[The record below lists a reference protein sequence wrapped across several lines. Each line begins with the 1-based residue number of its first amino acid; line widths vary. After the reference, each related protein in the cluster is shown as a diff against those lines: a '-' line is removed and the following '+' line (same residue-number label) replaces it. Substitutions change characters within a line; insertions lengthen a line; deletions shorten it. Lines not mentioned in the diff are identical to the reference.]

1 MHNSPSVSAVP
12 TQIHRRLGVALLL
25 IASLGLLSA
34 CVTQQ
39 RYDDLLAERDALVLS
54 NERLTAQRG
63 ELADVA
69 AALGTELVLRDRE
82 VSILQRTE
90 RDLRAELTV
99 EIVAGEIEIA
109 LQRDGL
115 HIVLPHS
122 VLFTEGSSEIG
133 ADGRKVVGKLV
144 DDFQRVGA
152 QIVVLGY
159 TDNVPIGSRLA
170 QRFPTNWELAGARAA
185 SVVRVFQEGGIDP
198 ARLLAAS
205 AGESNPVASND
216 TPEGRARNRRI
227 DIRLRPTPR

>member
-1 MHNSPSVSAVP
+1 MHTSPSASAIP
-12 TQIHRRLGVALLL
+12 TQIHRRLGVAPLL

-39 RYDDLLAERDALVLS
+39 KYDDLLAERDALVLS

-82 VSILQRTE
+82 VAILKGTE
-90 RDLRAELTV
+90 RDLRAELAV

-115 HIVLPHS
+115 HVVLPHS
-122 VLFTEGSSEIG
+122 VLFAEGSSEIG
-133 ADGRKVVGKLV
+133 ANGREMVLKLV
-144 DDFQRVGA
+144 DDFQRIGA

-159 TDNVPIGSRLA
+159 TDDVPIGSQLA
-170 QRFPTNWELAGARAA
+170 QRYPTNWELAGARAA
-185 SVVRVFQEGGIDP
+185 SVVRVFVEGGIEP
-198 ARLLAAS
+198 RLLLAAS
-205 AGESNPVASND
+205 AGESNPVAAND

-227 DIRLRPTPR
+227 DIRLRPTGR